1 MFLPHVRQS
10 AIEAAVVPDSIQS
23 NFIAARLPDQ
33 FRVTVN
39 Q

>member
-10 AIEAAVVPDSIQS
+10 AIEAAVVPGSFQP

-33 FRVTVN
+33 FRVSVN